1 MWLIWRELGVLLP
14 RVETALRVPSLRW
27 RICTGKGMVGLRFGE
42 VMRMVDRVERRRL
55 EGPLHLLLRR
65 LDICGSR
72 RLWRHRGGFR

>member
-27 RICTGKGMVGLRFGE
+27 RMCTGKGMVSLRFGE
-42 VMRMVDRVERRRL
+42 VVRMIDGVEWRRL

-65 LDICGSR
+65 LYICGSR
-72 RLWRHRGGFR
+72 GLRRHRR